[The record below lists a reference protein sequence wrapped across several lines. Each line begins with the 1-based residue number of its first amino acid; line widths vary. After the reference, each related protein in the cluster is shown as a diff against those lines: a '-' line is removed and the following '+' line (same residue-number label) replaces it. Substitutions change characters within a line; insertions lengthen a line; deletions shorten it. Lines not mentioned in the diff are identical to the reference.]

1 MKTDRISRIEEWRQD
16 QGFSKADL
24 ARYFGVDNQTYNNW
38 TYRNSLPKEYYDRAD
53 QILSGN
59 VSATREGRKTI
70 LVTTPPLEVRERSW
84 TYGDNKQ
91 KFDFNSLDEQELAEV
106 MIAALSSLSPAG
118 RKAILQALIDEL
130 L

>member
-1 MKTDRISRIEEWRQD
+1 MKKDRISRIEEWRQD

-24 ARYFGVDNQTYNNW
+24 ARYFGVDSQTYNNW
-38 TYRNSLPKEYYDRAD
+38 TYRNSLPKEYYDRAE

-70 LVTTPPLEVRERSW
+70 LAAKPLEVRESSW
-84 TYGDNKQ
+84 TYGYNKQ
-91 KFDFNSLDEQELAEV
+91 KFDFSSLDEQELAEV